1 MMPCT
6 GGAVVPEAALR
17 FLVEPARAMK
27 RLILTNDSSAA
38 GHLGTAGVGDFR
50 ISLERQLVWG
60 KLPSDAEL
68 SEFFGRRK
76 KSQSSLNWQDYQPK
90 HRLEGIDAVGLGLIE
105 LCSRF
110 DTIEL
115 WIDPRPNDQLQL
127 ICLLH
132 FLSAHR
138 EIISKLSLLQAQ
150 VLIGSQEPEVVAKQK
165 LPTVGISS
173 DHLVLASRAWRAFAA
188 TPQDWFGLLTT
199 DLSLL
204 PQLRNAVTAL
214 LEELPWR
221 GSGLGATE
229 MRMLEFISV
238 RKPTPADVGR
248 HEARGSG
255 RVFGYWEQGALLDG
269 LGRCRKP
276 PVSGLKEGPFTM
288 ALHSDRARYKRYC
301 ESKLGLTP
309 LGYAILARTDDFAR
323 HNPIRRWWG
332 GTRLTNKHLWRWDP
346 DNKVLVA
353 P

>member
-1 MMPCT
+1 
-6 GGAVVPEAALR
+6 
-17 FLVEPARAMK
+17 MK

-38 GHLGTAGVGDFR
+38 GHLGTAGVGNFR

-90 HRLEGIDAVGLGLIE
+90 HRLEGINAVGLGLIE
-105 LCSRF
+105 FCSRF
-110 DTIEL
+110 ETIEL
-115 WIDPRPNDQLQL
+115 WMDPRPSDQVQL

-132 FLSAHR
+132 YLHTYP
-138 EIISKLSLLQAQ
+138 EIASRLSLVQAH
-150 VLIGSQEPEVVAKQK
+150 VSIGGQDSGAAAKWR
-165 LPTVGISS
+165 LPAVKISR
-173 DHLVLASRAWRAFAA
+173 DHFELASRAWRAFGAA
-188 TPQDWFGLLTT
+188 TPQDWFGLLET

-204 PQLRNAVTAL
+204 PRLRHAVTAL

-221 GSGLGATE
+221 RTGLGATE
-229 MRMLEFISV
+229 MRMLDFISGSE
-238 RKPTPADVGR
+238 KTAQDVLFYDT
-248 HEARGSG
+248 HDSG
-255 RVFGYWEQGALLDG
+255 RIFGYWEQGALLDG

-276 PVSGLKEGPFTM
+276 AVSGIKDGPFTLE
-288 ALHSDRARYKRYC
+288 LHDDRVRLRRYMKG
-301 ESKLGLTP
+301 KLALTP
-309 LGYAILARTDDFAR
+309 LGYAILAQTDDFAR

-332 GTRLTNKHLWRWDP
+332 GTRLTNKHLWRWDS